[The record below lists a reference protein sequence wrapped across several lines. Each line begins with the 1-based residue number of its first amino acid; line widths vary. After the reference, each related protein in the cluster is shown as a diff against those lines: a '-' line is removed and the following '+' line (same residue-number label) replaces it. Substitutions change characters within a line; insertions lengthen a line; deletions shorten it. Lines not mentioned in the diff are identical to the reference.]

1 MALGRHGPHEIGPP
15 WSADSSRR
23 RSGTLTAMS
32 LRRLLRTHLGPYRR
46 VLGIVVVLQAI
57 QTAAALT
64 LPSLNAD
71 IIDNGVLRGDNDY
84 IWRTGA
90 IMLGFSFVQI
100 IVVIVAVRFGAQA
113 AMSFGRD
120 VRRDIFGQVNSY
132 SAREVGHF
140 GAPSLITRVT
150 NDVQQVQMLVVLA
163 CTMMIAAPITMVFGI
178 VFAVREDVGL
188 SVIMLVA
195 IPILIAVLA
204 VIISRMVPT
213 FQVMQL
219 KVDRINAVLREQIT
233 GIRVV
238 RAFVRE
244 PEEVAR
250 FAAANDQLT
259 ATSLRAGRLMSLMFP
274 TVTLFISMSSVAVLW
289 LGANRIDAEAM
300 ELGSVIAY
308 LSYLVQV
315 LVAVVM
321 LTFMVSMIP
330 RAAVAAER
338 IVEVLDLDSSVQPPT
353 DPIRTITERGTIE
366 FSRVGFTYPGASSP
380 VLSDISLR
388 VTPGRVTAIIGST
401 GAGKSTVIELIPR
414 LFDATEGTVAVN
426 GVDVRRLDPDL
437 LWGSIGYVPQK
448 PYLFSGTV
456 ASNLRFG
463 RPDATDEELWQAL
476 EVAQAAGFV
485 QTMPLGLDSPI
496 TQGGTN
502 VSGGQRQRLSIARA
516 LVMRPDIYLFDDS
529 FSALDLATDA
539 RLRLALRPHI
549 ERAGVLIVAQRVST
563 IADADQI
570 IVIDKGHIVGRGR
583 HDSLIETCPTYAEI
597 VDSQFERAAR

>member
-1 MALGRHGPHEIGPP
+1 
-15 WSADSSRR
+15 
-23 RSGTLTAMS
+23 MS
-32 LRRLLRTHLGPYRR
+32 LRRLLQTHLGPYRR
-46 VLGIVVVLQAI
+46 LLTLVIVLQAI

-64 LPSLNAD
+64 LPTLNAD
-71 IIDNGVLRGDNDY
+71 IIDNGVLLGDNAY
-84 IWRTGA
+84 IWRTGGV
-90 IMLGFSFVQI
+90 MLAFSFVQI
-100 IVVIVAVRFGAQA
+100 VFVIAAVWFGAQA

-120 VRRDIFGQVNSY
+120 LRRDIFQQVNSY
-132 SAREVGHF
+132 SAREVGQF

-178 VFAVREDVGL
+178 IFAIREDIGL

-195 IPILIAVLA
+195 IPILIVVLGI
-204 VIISRMVPT
+204 IISRMVPT
-213 FQVMQL
+213 FQVMQI

-244 PEEVAR
+244 PEETAR
-250 FAAANDQLT
+250 FAEANDDLT

-289 LGANRIDAEAM
+289 LGADRINAGEM
-300 ELGSVIAY
+300 ELGSVVAY

-315 LVAVVM
+315 LIAVVM

-338 IVEVLDLDSSVQPPT
+338 ITEVLDTDSSVTPPT
-353 DPIRTITERGTIE
+353 NPITSVTEHGTIA
-366 FSRVGFTYPGASSP
+366 FDGVGFTYPGATSP
-380 VLSDISLR
+380 VLSDISFR
-388 VTPGRVTAIIGST
+388 VAPGRTTAIIGST
-401 GAGKSTVIELIPR
+401 GSGKSTIVDLVPR
-414 LFDATEGTVAVN
+414 LFDSTEGTVSVN
-426 GVDVRRLDPDL
+426 GVDVRQLDPDL
-437 LWGSIGYVPQK
+437 LWGTIGYVPQK

-463 RPDATDEELWQAL
+463 RPEATEEELWQAL
-476 EVAQAAGFV
+476 EVAQGAGFV
-485 QTMPLGLDSPI
+485 QSMPQGLESPI

-516 LVMRPDIYLFDDS
+516 LVMRPDIYIFDDS

-539 RLRLALRPHI
+539 RLRLALQPHVR
-549 ERAGVLIVAQRVST
+549 EAGVLIVAQRVST

-570 IVIDKGHIVGRGR
+570 IVVENGRIVGRGR
-583 HDSLIETCPTYAEI
+583 HVALIDTCPTYAEI
-597 VDSQFERAAR
+597 VDSQFEAVVG

>member
-1 MALGRHGPHEIGPP
+1 VQ
-15 WSADSSRR
+15 
-23 RSGTLTAMS
+23 
-32 LRRLLRTHLGPYRR
+32 LRRLLRTHLGPYKRLLTL
-46 VLGIVVVLQAI
+46 VLVLQAI

-64 LPSLNAD
+64 LPTLNAD
-71 IIDNGVLRGDNDY
+71 IIDNGVLQGDNGY
-84 IWRTGA
+84 IWRTGGV
-90 IMLGFSFVQI
+90 MLGFSFVQI
-100 IVVIVAVRFGAQA
+100 LFVIAAVWFGAQA

-120 VRRDIFGQVNSY
+120 LRRDIFQQVNSY
-132 SAREVGHF
+132 SAREIGQF
-140 GAPSLITRVT
+140 GAPSLITRIT

-178 VFAVREDVGL
+178 VFAIREDVGL

-195 IPILIAVLA
+195 IPILIVVLGI
-204 VIISRMVPT
+204 IISRMVPT
-213 FQVMQL
+213 FQMMQL
-219 KVDRINAVLREQIT
+219 KVDRVNAVLREQIT
-233 GIRVV
+233 GVRVV

-244 PEEVAR
+244 PQEVER
-250 FAAANDQLT
+250 FAKANDDLT

-289 LGANRIDAEAM
+289 LGANRINSGEM
-300 ELGSVIAY
+300 ELGSVVAY

-338 IVEVLDLDSSVQPPT
+338 ITEVLNTDSSVIPPT
-353 DPIRTITERGTIE
+353 LPVTALIERGTVD
-366 FSRVGFTYPGASSP
+366 FDGVSFTYPGATSP
-380 VLSDISLR
+380 VLSDISFR
-388 VTPGRVTAIIGST
+388 VTPGRTTAIIGST
-401 GAGKSTVIELIPR
+401 GSGKSTLVDLVPR
-414 LFDATEGTVAVN
+414 LFDVTEGSVSVN
-426 GVDVRRLDPDL
+426 GVDVRQLDPDL

-463 RPDATDEELWQAL
+463 RPDATEEELWQAL
-476 EVAQAAGFV
+476 EVAQGAGFV
-485 QTMPLGLDSPI
+485 QSMPLGLESPI

-502 VSGGQRQRLSIARA
+502 ISGGQRQRLSIARA
-516 LVMRPDIYLFDDS
+516 LVMQPDIYIFDDS

-539 RLRLALRPHI
+539 RLRLALQTHVRN
-549 ERAGVLIVAQRVST
+549 AAMLIVAQRVST

-570 IVIDKGHIVGRGR
+570 IVIEHGRIVGRGR
-583 HDSLIETCPTYAEI
+583 HVALIDSCPTYAEI
-597 VDSQFERAAR
+597 VDSQFEHEAVK

>member
-1 MALGRHGPHEIGPP
+1 M
-15 WSADSSRR
+15 
-23 RSGTLTAMS
+23 
-32 LRRLLRTHLGPYRR
+32 
-46 VLGIVVVLQAI
+46 LQAI

-64 LPSLNAD
+64 LPTLNAD
-71 IIDNGVLRGDNDY
+71 IIDNGVLQGDDGY

-90 IMLGFSFVQI
+90 VMLGFSFVQI
-100 IVVIVAVRFGAQA
+100 LFVIAAVWFGAQA

-120 VRRDIFGQVNSY
+120 LRRDIFQQVNSY
-132 SAREVGHF
+132 SAREIGQF

-178 VFAVREDVGL
+178 IFAIREDVGL

-195 IPILIAVLA
+195 IPILIVVLGI
-204 VIISRMVPT
+204 IISRMVPT

-219 KVDRINAVLREQIT
+219 KVDRVNAVLREQIT
-233 GIRVV
+233 GVRVV

-244 PEEVAR
+244 PQEAER
-250 FAAANDQLT
+250 FAKANDDLT

-289 LGANRIDAEAM
+289 LGANRINSGEM
-300 ELGSVIAY
+300 ELGSVVAY

-338 IVEVLDLDSSVQPPT
+338 ITEVLNTDSSVIPPT
-353 DPIRTITERGTIE
+353 LPITAVIERGTVD
-366 FSRVGFTYPGASSP
+366 FDGVSFTYPGATSP
-380 VLSDISLR
+380 VLSDISFR
-388 VTPGRVTAIIGST
+388 VTPGRTTAIIGST
-401 GAGKSTVIELIPR
+401 GSGKSTIVDLVPR
-414 LFDATEGTVAVN
+414 LFDVTEGSVSVN
-426 GVDVRRLDPDL
+426 GVDVRQLDPDL

-463 RPDATDEELWQAL
+463 RPDATEEELWQAL
-476 EVAQAAGFV
+476 EVAQGAGFV
-485 QTMPLGLDSPI
+485 QSMPLGLQSPI

-502 VSGGQRQRLSIARA
+502 ISGGQRQRLSIARA
-516 LVMRPDIYLFDDS
+516 LVMQPDIYIFDDS

-539 RLRLALRPHI
+539 RLRLALQTHVRN
-549 ERAGVLIVAQRVST
+549 AAMLIVAQRVST

-570 IVIDKGHIVGRGR
+570 IVIEHGRIVGRGR
-583 HDSLIETCPTYAEI
+583 HVALIDSCPTYAEI
-597 VDSQFERAAR
+597 VDSQFEHEAVK

>member
-1 MALGRHGPHEIGPP
+1 MQ
-15 WSADSSRR
+15 
-23 RSGTLTAMS
+23 
-32 LRRLLRTHLGPYRR
+32 LRRLLRTHLGPYKRLLTL
-46 VLGIVVVLQAI
+46 VLVLQAI

-64 LPSLNAD
+64 LPTLNAD
-71 IIDNGVLRGDNDY
+71 IIDNGVLQGDDGY

-90 IMLGFSFVQI
+90 VMLGFSFVQI
-100 IVVIVAVRFGAQA
+100 LFVIAAVWFGAQA

-120 VRRDIFGQVNSY
+120 LRRDIFQQVNSY
-132 SAREVGHF
+132 SAREIGQF

-178 VFAVREDVGL
+178 VFAIREDVGL

-195 IPILIAVLA
+195 IPILIVVLGI
-204 VIISRMVPT
+204 IISRMVPT

-219 KVDRINAVLREQIT
+219 KVDRVNAVLREQIT
-233 GIRVV
+233 GVRVV

-244 PEEVAR
+244 PQEVER
-250 FAAANDQLT
+250 FAKANDDLT

-289 LGANRIDAEAM
+289 LGANRINSGEM
-300 ELGSVIAY
+300 ELGSVVAY

-338 IVEVLDLDSSVQPPT
+338 ITEVLNTDSSVIPPT
-353 DPIRTITERGTIE
+353 LPITAVIERGTVD
-366 FSRVGFTYPGASSP
+366 FDGVSFTYPGATSP
-380 VLSDISLR
+380 VLSDISFR
-388 VTPGRVTAIIGST
+388 VTPGRTTAIIGST
-401 GAGKSTVIELIPR
+401 GSGKSTIVDLVPR
-414 LFDATEGTVAVN
+414 LFDVTEGSVSVN
-426 GVDVRRLDPDL
+426 GVDVRQLDPDL

-463 RPDATDEELWQAL
+463 RPDATEEELWQAL
-476 EVAQAAGFV
+476 EVAQGAGFV
-485 QTMPLGLDSPI
+485 QSMPLGLESPI

-502 VSGGQRQRLSIARA
+502 ISGGQRQRLSIARA
-516 LVMRPDIYLFDDS
+516 LVMQPDIYIFDDS

-539 RLRLALRPHI
+539 RLRLALQTHVRN
-549 ERAGVLIVAQRVST
+549 AAMLIVAQRVST

-570 IVIDKGHIVGRGR
+570 IVIEHGRIVGRGR
-583 HDSLIETCPTYAEI
+583 HVALIDSCPTYAEI
-597 VDSQFERAAR
+597 VDSQFEHEAVK

>member
-1 MALGRHGPHEIGPP
+1 MQ
-15 WSADSSRR
+15 
-23 RSGTLTAMS
+23 
-32 LRRLLRTHLGPYRR
+32 LRRLLRTHLGPYKRLLTL
-46 VLGIVVVLQAI
+46 VLLLQAI

-64 LPSLNAD
+64 LPTLNAD
-71 IIDNGVLRGDNDY
+71 IIDNGVLQGDNGY

-90 IMLGFSFVQI
+90 VMLGFSFVQI
-100 IVVIVAVRFGAQA
+100 LFVIAAVWFGAQA

-120 VRRDIFGQVNSY
+120 LRRDIFQQVNSY
-132 SAREVGHF
+132 SAREIGQF

-178 VFAVREDVGL
+178 IFAIREDVGL

-195 IPILIAVLA
+195 IPILIVVLGI
-204 VIISRMVPT
+204 IISRMVPT

-219 KVDRINAVLREQIT
+219 KVDRVNAVLREQIT
-233 GIRVV
+233 GVRVV

-244 PEEVAR
+244 PQEVER
-250 FAAANDQLT
+250 FAKANDDLT

-289 LGANRIDAEAM
+289 LGANRINSGEM
-300 ELGSVIAY
+300 ELGSVVAY

-338 IVEVLDLDSSVQPPT
+338 ITEVLNTDSSVIPPT
-353 DPIRTITERGTIE
+353 LPVTALIERGTVD
-366 FSRVGFTYPGASSP
+366 FDGVGFTYPGATSP
-380 VLSDISLR
+380 VLSDISFR
-388 VTPGRVTAIIGST
+388 VTPGRTTAIIGST
-401 GAGKSTVIELIPR
+401 GSGKSTLVDLVPR
-414 LFDATEGTVAVN
+414 LFDVTEGSVSVN
-426 GVDVRRLDPDL
+426 GVDVRQLDPNL

-463 RPDATDEELWQAL
+463 RPDATEEELWQAL
-476 EVAQAAGFV
+476 EVAQGAGFV
-485 QTMPLGLDSPI
+485 QSMPLGLQSPI

-502 VSGGQRQRLSIARA
+502 ISGGHRQRLSIARA
-516 LVMRPDIYLFDDS
+516 LVMQPDIYIFDDS

-539 RLRLALRPHI
+539 RLRLALQTHVRN
-549 ERAGVLIVAQRVST
+549 AAMLIVAQRVST

-570 IVIDKGHIVGRGR
+570 IVIEHGRIVGRGR
-583 HDSLIETCPTYAEI
+583 HVALIDSCPTYAEI
-597 VDSQFERAAR
+597 VDSQFEHEAVK

>member
-1 MALGRHGPHEIGPP
+1 M
-15 WSADSSRR
+15 
-23 RSGTLTAMS
+23 
-32 LRRLLRTHLGPYRR
+32 
-46 VLGIVVVLQAI
+46 LQAI

-64 LPSLNAD
+64 LPTLNAD
-71 IIDNGVLRGDNDY
+71 IIDNGVLQGDNGY

-90 IMLGFSFVQI
+90 VMLGFSFVQI
-100 IVVIVAVRFGAQA
+100 VFVIAAVWFGAQA

-120 VRRDIFGQVNSY
+120 LRRDIFQQVNSY
-132 SAREVGHF
+132 SAREVGQF

-178 VFAVREDVGL
+178 VFAIREDVGL

-195 IPILIAVLA
+195 IPILIVVLGI
-204 VIISRMVPT
+204 IISRMVPT

-219 KVDRINAVLREQIT
+219 KVDRVNAVLREQIT

-250 FAAANDQLT
+250 FAEANDDLT

-289 LGANRIDAEAM
+289 LGADRINAGEM
-300 ELGSVIAY
+300 ELGSVVAY

-315 LVAVVM
+315 LIAAVM

-338 IVEVLDLDSSVQPPT
+338 IAEVLDTDSSVIPPT
-353 DPIRTITERGTIE
+353 SPITALTEHGTVD
-366 FSRVGFTYPGASSP
+366 FDGVGFTFPGATSP
-380 VLSDISLR
+380 VLSDISFR
-388 VTPGRVTAIIGST
+388 VTPGRTTAIIGST
-401 GAGKSTVIELIPR
+401 GSGKSTIVDLVPR
-414 LFDATEGTVAVN
+414 LFDVTEGSVSVN
-426 GVDVRRLDPDL
+426 GVDVRQLDPDL

-463 RPDATDEELWQAL
+463 RPDATEEELWQAL
-476 EVAQAAGFV
+476 EVAQGAGFV
-485 QTMPLGLDSPI
+485 QSMPQGLESPI

-516 LVMRPDIYLFDDS
+516 LVMRPDIYIFDDS

-539 RLRLALRPHI
+539 RLRLALQPHV
-549 ERAGVLIVAQRVST
+549 RDAGVLIVAQRVST

-570 IVIDKGHIVGRGR
+570 IVIEHGRIVGRGR
-583 HDSLIETCPTYAEI
+583 HVALIDSCPTYAEI
-597 VDSQFERAAR
+597 VDSQFEAEAVG

>member
-1 MALGRHGPHEIGPP
+1 MQ
-15 WSADSSRR
+15 
-23 RSGTLTAMS
+23 
-32 LRRLLRTHLGPYRR
+32 LRRLLRTHLGPYKRLLTL
-46 VLGIVVVLQAI
+46 VLVLQAI

-64 LPSLNAD
+64 LPTLNAD
-71 IIDNGVLRGDNDY
+71 IIDNGVLQGDNGY

-90 IMLGFSFVQI
+90 VMLGFSFVQI
-100 IVVIVAVRFGAQA
+100 LFVIAAVWFGAQA

-120 VRRDIFGQVNSY
+120 LRRDIFQQVNSY
-132 SAREVGHF
+132 SAREIGQF

-178 VFAVREDVGL
+178 IFAIREDVGL

-195 IPILIAVLA
+195 IPILIVVLGI
-204 VIISRMVPT
+204 IISRMVPT

-219 KVDRINAVLREQIT
+219 KVDRVNAVLREQIT
-233 GIRVV
+233 GVRVV

-244 PEEVAR
+244 PQEVER
-250 FAAANDQLT
+250 FAKANDDLT

-289 LGANRIDAEAM
+289 LGANRINSGEM
-300 ELGSVIAY
+300 ELGSVVAY

-338 IVEVLDLDSSVQPPT
+338 ITEVLNTDSSVIPPT
-353 DPIRTITERGTIE
+353 LPITAVIERGTVD
-366 FSRVGFTYPGASSP
+366 FDGVSFTYPGATSP
-380 VLSDISLR
+380 VLSDISFR
-388 VTPGRVTAIIGST
+388 VTPGRTTAIIGST
-401 GAGKSTVIELIPR
+401 GSGKSTIVDLVPR
-414 LFDATEGTVAVN
+414 LFDVTEGSVSVN
-426 GVDVRRLDPDL
+426 GVDVRQLDPDL

-463 RPDATDEELWQAL
+463 RPDATEEELWQAL
-476 EVAQAAGFV
+476 EVAQGAGFV
-485 QTMPLGLDSPI
+485 QSMPLGLESPI

-502 VSGGQRQRLSIARA
+502 ISGGQRQRLSIARA
-516 LVMRPDIYLFDDS
+516 LVMQPDIYIFDDS

-539 RLRLALRPHI
+539 RLRLALQTHVRN
-549 ERAGVLIVAQRVST
+549 AAMLIVAQRVST

-570 IVIDKGHIVGRGR
+570 IVIEHGRIVGRGR
-583 HDSLIETCPTYAEI
+583 HVALIDSCPTYAEI
-597 VDSQFERAAR
+597 VDSQFEHEAVK